1 MSLQILLLDDRYL
14 INFGC
19 LRGTY
24 TVLGAQDA
32 KANTTHSLSSKNPAL
47 VKETDKLHDTDSHR
61 TK

>member
-24 TVLGAQDA
+24 TVLGAQDV

-47 VKETDKLHDTDSHR
+47 VKETDKLHDIDSHR